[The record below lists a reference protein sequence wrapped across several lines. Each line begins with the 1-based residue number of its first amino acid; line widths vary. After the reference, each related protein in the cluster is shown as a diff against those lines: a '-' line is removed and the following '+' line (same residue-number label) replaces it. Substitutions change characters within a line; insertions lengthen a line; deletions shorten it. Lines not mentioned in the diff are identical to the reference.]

1 MFILYK
7 QLVTM
12 LNSTYPGCLCGIRS
26 PCRLSFSSQ
35 SGTDR
40 DSSASFQYRIEEIT
54 VKRIVTASI
63 LTSLIAG
70 SAAMAGT
77 PPHWISDRARDQQGN
92 NSQRDQG
99 RNNDRNHGR
108 DYSRNSDHRDTGRD
122 ERRYARD
129 PHPTWGQ
136 NDRRFNDRDRRDY
149 DHRSDRYGNRY
160 DSRYDHRDYRP
171 DRYWRG
177 EYQRPSGWYSHRW
190 SRGERLPREY
200 YGRPYIVYGYSD
212 YGLYAPPRGY
222 SWVRVDSDVVLTAL
236 ATGLVLDVVYNQ
248 FY

>member
-1 MFILYK
+1 M
-7 QLVTM
+7 
-12 LNSTYPGCLCGIRS
+12 
-26 PCRLSFSSQ
+26 
-35 SGTDR
+35 
-40 DSSASFQYRIEEIT
+40 
-54 VKRIVTASI
+54 KRIVTASI

-77 PPHWISDRARDQQGN
+77 PPHWTSARASDQQGN
-92 NSQRDQG
+92 NWQRDQG

-108 DYSRNSDHRDTGRD
+108 DYSRDGDHRDADRG

-129 PHPTWGQ
+129 PHPAWHRDDG
-136 NDRRFNDRDRRDY
+136 RFNDRDRRDY
-149 DHRSDRYGNRY
+149 NRRYDRYDN
-160 DSRYDHRDYRP
+160 RYDHRDYRP
-171 DRYWRG
+171 DRHWRG
-177 EYQRPSGWYSHRW
+177 EYHRPAGWYSHRW

-222 SWVRVDSDVVLTAL
+222 CWVRVDSDIVLTAL